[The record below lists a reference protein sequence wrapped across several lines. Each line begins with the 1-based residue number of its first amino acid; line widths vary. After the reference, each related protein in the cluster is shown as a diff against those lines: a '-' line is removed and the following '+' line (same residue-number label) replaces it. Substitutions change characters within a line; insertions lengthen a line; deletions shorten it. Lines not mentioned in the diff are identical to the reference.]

1 MAKAIRQSV
10 TLWASPKAVY
20 DALMDSRQHSRF
32 TGSKAVISRRVGGK
46 FTAYDGYASG
56 KNLELVPGKKIV
68 QSWRAS
74 EWPKGQLSKV
84 TFSLRKA
91 KTGTKLVFTQT
102 GIPSNQVASIKK
114 GWIEFYWKPMKE
126 MLGRS
131 L

>member
-74 EWPKGQLSKV
+74 EWPKGQVSTV
-84 TFSLRKA
+84 TFSLRKV
-91 KTGTKLVFTQT
+91 KTGTRLTFTQT
-102 GIPSNQVASIKK
+102 GVPSNQIASIKK
-114 GWIEFYWKPMKE
+114 GWIEFYWQPMKE
-126 MLGRS
+126 MLDS
-131 L
+131 E